1 MDVRDAVKTAK
12 DYVAD
17 LFEGE
22 GLENIGLEEVV
33 FENEADV
40 WKVTVGFTRP
50 WDRVK
55 RVADVMKALSSDEI
69 PEWKSRSLKVVR
81 IEDGSGKVL
90 SLTNRDSTA

>member
-1 MDVRDAVKTAK
+1 MDVKDAVKTAK
-12 DYVAD
+12 SYVAD

-33 FENEADV
+33 FENEANV

-55 RVADVMKALSSDEI
+55 RVADVMTALSSNEI
-69 PEWKSRSLKVVR
+69 PEWKWRSFKVVR

-90 SLTNRDSTA
+90 SLTHREGAA

>member
-1 MDVRDAVKTAK
+1 MDVKEAVKTAK
-12 DYVAD
+12 SYVAD

-33 FENEADV
+33 FEDGADV
-40 WKVTVGFTRP
+40 WKVTVGFSRR

-55 RVADVMKALSSDEI
+55 GLVEVLSSNQM
-69 PEWKSRSLKVVR
+69 PEWNRRSFKVVR

-90 SLTNRDSTA
+90 SLTHRDPAA

>member
-12 DYVAD
+12 DHVAY

-22 GLENIGLEEVV
+22 GLENIGLEEVML
-33 FENEADV
+33 EAEADV

-55 RVADVMKALSSDEI
+55 GVADAMKALSSNEM
-69 PEWKSRSLKVVR
+69 PEWNRRSFKVVR
-81 IEDGSGKVL
+81 IDGSGKVL
-90 SLTNRDSTA
+90 SLTHRDPAA